1 MVGVRIVTGIVIG
14 VVEVTLVD
22 MRVVITLVVGGVAAV
37 GHLVVVVT
45 INLSGLDDFIRVRE
59 VFGT

>member
-37 GHLVVVVT
+37 GHLVVLVT
-45 INLSGLDDFIRVRE
+45 INLSGLDDFIRVGE